1 MTPRILAC
9 LVICCCLTPFLRLRA
24 QQPPS
29 TPPQQQMPVKP
40 GTPTIVKNVN
50 EVSIVFSAVDSH
62 RRLITGLQKDM
73 VQVYDAK
80 HQQQITRFLT
90 QGDLPLRVA
99 LLMDTSN
106 SIRGRFKFEQQAAID
121 FFGAVI
127 KRGRDQGI
135 LVAFDSA
142 LQVVNDFTDNEDAL
156 AKGIRS
162 LRAGGG
168 TALYDAIYYTAHDKM
183 KPGGDSVRKVIVVIS
198 DGADDQSRVSLQEA
212 VEMAENAG
220 AIVYCIGTEPTGS
233 DPQSDEVLKKLA
245 EETGGRS
252 FFPFNETGLDKAF
265 ASILFELR
273 NQYIVSYQP
282 NDFVADGSF
291 HPVDIKIL
299 LKNVKARARHG
310 YYATSAQ

>member
-1 MTPRILAC
+1 MTRRILAC
-9 LVICCCLTPFLRLRA
+9 LVVCCCMTPFLRLRA
-24 QQPPS
+24 QQSPS
-29 TPPQQQMPVKP
+29 TPPQQQGPKS

-50 EVSIVFSAVDSH
+50 EVSIVFSAVDNH
-62 RRLITGLQKDM
+62 HRLITGLQKNM
-73 VQVYDAK
+73 VQVYDDK

-90 QGDLPLRVA
+90 QGDMPLRVA

-121 FFGAVI
+121 FFGSVI
-127 KRGRDQGI
+127 KPGRDKGM
-135 LVAFDSA
+135 LVAFDSS
-142 LQVVNDFTDNEDAL
+142 LQVVNDMTDNEEAL

-162 LRAGGG
+162 LRPGGG

-183 KPGGDSVRKVIVVIS
+183 MPGGNSVRKVIVVIS

-245 EETGGRS
+245 EETGGRV

-273 NQYIVSYQP
+273 NQYILSYQP

-291 HPVDIKIL
+291 HPVNIKIL
-299 LKNVKARARHG
+299 LKNVKARARRG
-310 YYATSAQ
+310 YYATATP

>member
-1 MTPRILAC
+1 MTRRILAS
-9 LVICCCLTPFLRLRA
+9 LVVCCCIAPSLRLRA
-24 QQPPS
+24 QQAPS
-29 TPPQQQMPVKP
+29 TPPQRQVPVKP

-50 EVSIVFSAVDSH
+50 EVSIVFSAVDSRH
-62 RRLITGLQKDM
+62 RLITGLQKNM
-73 VQVYDAK
+73 VQVYDDK

-90 QGDLPLRVA
+90 QGNLPLRVA

-127 KRGRDQGI
+127 SRGRDQGM
-135 LVAFDSA
+135 LVAFDSS
-142 LQVVNDFTDNEDAL
+142 LQVVDDFTDHEEAL
-156 AKGIRS
+156 AQGIRS
-162 LRAGGG
+162 LRPGGG

-183 KPGGDSVRKVIVVIS
+183 MPGGNSVRKVIVVIS

-245 EETGGRS
+245 EETGGRV
-252 FFPFNETGLDKAF
+252 FFPFDETGLDKAF

-273 NQYIVSYQP
+273 NQYILSYQP

-291 HPVDIKIL
+291 HPVDIKIQ
-299 LKNVKARARHG
+299 LKNVKARARRG
-310 YYATSAQ
+310 YYATATP